1 MVPPTAPLRF
11 LQVAIVTGADSGIG
25 RAIALAFAREGA
37 HIVDAY
43 WCEHKDAELTE
54 KVVKEA
60 GVECLN
66 IPGDLAQEE
75 QCK

>member
-1 MVPPTAPLRF
+1 M
-11 LQVAIVTGADSGIG
+11 
-25 RAIALAFAREGA
+25 
-37 HIVDAY
+37 DAY